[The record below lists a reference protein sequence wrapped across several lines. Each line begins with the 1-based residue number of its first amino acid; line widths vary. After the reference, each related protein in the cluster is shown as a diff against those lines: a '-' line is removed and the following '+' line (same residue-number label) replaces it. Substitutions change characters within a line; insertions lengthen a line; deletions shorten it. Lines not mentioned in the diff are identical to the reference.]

1 MVSFSYFKKWTLVI
15 NHNSSNLVCC
25 GKCES
30 NTRKRSIFGL
40 LIISILYV
48 SLCRPACC
56 LSSSMKWN
64 FSPLP
69 WDDARKEPQVCGGSQ
84 GAEAWLPWRNMW
96 HTPAV
101 STCHFTAFKCCN
113 EGPSWPGWPQQ
124 DHLTNPRWCDGE
136 DSVLKKEHIKGETCT
151 TCFRCV
157 YWPRVP
163 DT

>member
-15 NHNSSNLVCC
+15 NHKSSNLVCC

-69 WDDARKEPQVCGGSQ
+69 WDDERKRASCVWGKSGSWSVTSLAQHVAYSSGEHVSFHSVQVLQRGTFMTLMAPARSPHKSKVVWWGRLGSEE
-84 GAEAWLPWRNMW
+84 GA
-96 HTPAV
+96 
-101 STCHFTAFKCCN
+101 
-113 EGPSWPGWPQQ
+113 
-124 DHLTNPRWCDGE
+124 
-136 DSVLKKEHIKGETCT
+136 
-151 TCFRCV
+151 
-157 YWPRVP
+157 Y
-163 DT
+163 